1 MDAEEILLELA
12 EDEEEIEEDE
22 VLAEIFK
29 LANKLVK
36 MLGEIKSYEIREA
49 ASLTLIRELVE
60 NDDVLKGL
68 ATKMLQDMC
77 YSMDDD
83 ESYVS

>member
-12 EDEEEIEEDE
+12 EDEEEVEEDE

>member
-1 MDAEEILLELA
+1 MDAEDIILELA

-77 YSMDDD
+77 YCMDDD

>member
-12 EDEEEIEEDE
+12 EDEEVEEDE
-22 VLAEIFK
+22 ALAEIFK